1 LPPKKEH
8 VVRQR
13 ARERL
18 SGVRARLWF
27 PVTVRL
33 DTLDSRLDGIDARLV
48 DLTSRLDQI
57 DEVVQT
63 TGVRAA
69 ALYDTARQSSDT
81 ATRLTRRLDE
91 IERLLGAPAA
101 EP

>member
-1 LPPKKEH
+1 
-8 VVRQR
+8 VRQR

-18 SGVRARLWF
+18 SGVRARLLF

-33 DTLDSRLDGIDARLV
+33 DTLDARLDAIDARLV
-48 DLTSRLDQI
+48 NLGSRLDKI

-69 ALYDTARQSSDT
+69 ALNDTARRSSDT
-81 ATRLTRRLDE
+81 ATRLARRLDE